1 MKKYGKR
8 SVFVLLLAV
17 LLLLAACGG
26 PSQPAASQPNK
37 SKAPASST
45 AGGPTSGT
53 TKYPAGPIIWWATGQ
68 PEFRKIYY
76 DNWFNSHQDIAE
88 GCYVEP
94 TTIKTTNEGQQQ
106 VAMYKMSGD
115 FKSMP
120 DIMFLDAVGVVNM
133 AMNGLLCDETDF
145 YATVADDMVDGAA
158 DDATINGRVYGLPD
172 AVRPQM
178 IFYNA
183 AIFEKYGIDPAE
195 METFEGYLEVGR
207 KLKAAS
213 NGEVY
218 LSYIDPGTFTWRYWG
233 RRGLM
238 PQANAH
244 IWDEKGNV
252 VIGEDPGTKLAL
264 GYLDTLNSEG
274 LLYKTEMMKQPL
286 YEATDEGKIATYY
299 IGAFWDEFMRG
310 NLTATAGQWR
320 AQPAPV
326 FAEVGT
332 GGAPVSTYYCLIDK
346 EDDTYYGLL
355 ETVWKDFATDGE
367 AYKTWVDQMVEVNG
381 PYNNPVSKTMLQDPY
396 WQEGSDFYG
405 GMSFRKAE
413 SDALANPSKN
423 LMVTPND
430 AEADNI
436 ISAEI
441 EKYVAGEQTMDQAI
455 SNMDR
460 ELKARIGT
468 AQIP

>member
-1 MKKYGKR
+1 MKTYRKY
-8 SVFVLLLAV
+8 SVLCLLLV
-17 LLLLAACGG
+17 LAMLLSACGT
-26 PSQPAASQPNK
+26 SQPEATKPAEKNVEPAPGVTAAAQTVK
-37 SKAPASST
+37 F
-45 AGGPTSGT
+45 
-53 TKYPAGPIIWWATGQ
+53 PAGPIIWWATGQ
-68 PEFRKIYY
+68 PEFRKTYY
-76 DNWFNSHQDIAE
+76 DDWFSRHQDIAE
-88 GCYVEP
+88 GCYIEP
-94 TTIKTTNEGQQQ
+94 TAIKTTNEGQQQ

-115 FKSMP
+115 FESMP

-133 AMNGLLCDETDF
+133 AMNGLLRDETDF

-178 IFYNA
+178 LFYNA
-183 AIFEKYGIDPAE
+183 EIFQKYGIDPAE
-195 METFEGYLEVGR
+195 MATFDGYLEVGR
-207 KLKAAS
+207 KLKEAS
-213 NGEVY
+213 SGEVY

-238 PQANAH
+238 PQANAR
-244 IWDEKGNV
+244 IWDENGNV

-264 GYLDTLNSEG
+264 GYLDKLNSEG

-299 IGAFWDEFMRG
+299 IGAFWDEFLRG
-310 NLTATAGQWR
+310 NLTATAGKWR
-320 AQPAPV
+320 AQAAPV
-326 FAEVGT
+326 FSEIGT

-346 EDDTYYGLL
+346 EDDTYYDLL
-355 ETVWKDFATDGE
+355 ETVWKDFATNGE
-367 AYKTWVDQMVEVNG
+367 AYKTWVDKMVEVNG

-405 GMSFRKAE
+405 GMSFRKVE
-413 SDALANPSKN
+413 SDSLANPSKN
-423 LMVTPND
+423 LAVTPND

-455 SNMDR
+455 SNMDK
-460 ELKARIGT
+460 ELKARIGQ
-468 AQIP
+468 AQMP

>member
-1 MKKYGKR
+1 MMKKYGKR
-8 SVFVLLLAV
+8 SVLCLLLALI
-17 LLLLAACGG
+17 LLLSACGSG
-26 PSQPAASQPNK
+26 QTETAKSEGAVTTAAN
-37 SKAPASST
+37 T
-45 AGGPTSGT
+45 GDDSGEV

-76 DNWFNSHQDIAE
+76 DNWFERHQDIAE
-88 GCYVEP
+88 GCYIEP

-115 FKSMP
+115 YESMP
-120 DIMFLDAVGVVNM
+120 DIMFLDSVGVVNM
-133 AMNGLLCDETDF
+133 AMNGLLRDETEF
-145 YATVADDMVDGAA
+145 YATVEDDMVDGAA

-178 IFYNA
+178 MFYNA
-183 AIFEKYGIDPAE
+183 EIFEKYGIDPAE

-207 KLKAAS
+207 KLKEAS

-218 LSYIDPGTFTWRYWG
+218 LSYIDPGTYTWRYWG

-238 PQANAH
+238 PQANAR
-244 IWDEKGNV
+244 IWDEEGNV

-264 GYLDTLNSEG
+264 GYLDQLNSEG

-286 YEATDEGKIATYY
+286 YEAADEGKIATFY
-299 IGAFWDEFMRG
+299 IGAFWDEFLRG
-310 NLTATAGQWR
+310 NLTATAGKWR
-320 AQPAPV
+320 AQAAPV
-326 FAEVGT
+326 FSEIGT
-332 GGAPVSTYYCLIDK
+332 GGAPVSTYYCLIEKD
-346 EDDTYYGLL
+346 DDTYYSLL

-367 AYKTWVDQMVEVNG
+367 AYKEWVDEMVEVNG
-381 PYNNPVSKTMLQDPY
+381 PYNNPVSKTMLEDPY

-423 LMVTPND
+423 LVVTPDD

-441 EKYVAGEQTMDQAI
+441 EKYVAGEQTMEDAI
-455 SNMDR
+455 RNMDK
-460 ELKARIGT
+460 ELKARIGQ
-468 AQIP
+468 AQMP

>member
-45 AGGPTSGT
+45 AGDPTSGT
-53 TKYPAGPIIWWATGQ
+53 PNYPAGPIIWWATGP

-76 DNWFNSHQDIAE
+76 DNGFNSHQDIAE

>member
-1 MKKYGKR
+1 MKKYGKW

-45 AGGPTSGT
+45 ADDPTSGT